1 MKRLIPLLCC
11 LCLVL
16 GLVPQTAL
24 AAVPWPSGVSIEADG
39 GILMDA
45 DTGTILYGKNMDQA
59 YYPASITKILTAL
72 IVLEHCSLDEMVEFS
87 YDDVYNVEAGSS
99 SAGIDEGDVLTVR
112 DCLYALMLASA
123 NESANALACHVSG
136 SREAFAEL
144 MNETAASLGCTGSHF
159 ANPSGLN
166 DENHYTTA
174 HDMALITREAIK
186 NPIFLE
192 INGTRSY
199 QLAPTKRTPEGGYVA
214 NHHRMLNKNES
225 VYYPGAFA
233 GKTGYTSL
241 AGNTLVTC
249 ARKNDMTLIAV
260 VLNGHQSHYSDTK
273 ALFDF
278 GFSSFQSL
286 RVVDYETTYQS
297 IENDMT
303 IGGMTAQDAVS
314 LTLDAG
320 GRAVIPMDGAFDDL
334 TSSLTYDLDRQAP
347 EGAVAAVQ
355 YTYGDRPA
363 GSVYLMASGLTEAA
377 EAQTGRSVL
386 TVSPDEA
393 GEAQTEPSVPIQE
406 PPADVTQT
414 QLTDSIPPSAA
425 QAPSE
430 AVEAPDDG
438 APREGSATDIRIP
451 ANLWAVLGIVISLA
465 AITAIVAAVRIHM
478 RRREEQD
485 LLARRRRRLERL
497 EDIGFS
503 SSDFDQ
509 LMAQRRLQSTA
520 SRRPRRRPRRR
531 RNKKSFFR

>member
-1 MKRLIPLLCC
+1 
-11 LCLVL
+11 
-16 GLVPQTAL
+16 
-24 AAVPWPSGVSIEADG
+24 
-39 GILMDA
+39 
-45 DTGTILYGKNMDQA
+45 
-59 YYPASITKILTAL
+59 
-72 IVLEHCSLDEMVEFS
+72 
-87 YDDVYNVEAGSS
+87 
-99 SAGIDEGDVLTVR
+99 
-112 DCLYALMLASA
+112 
-123 NESANALACHVSG
+123 
-136 SREAFAEL
+136 
-144 MNETAASLGCTGSHF
+144 
-159 ANPSGLN
+159 
-166 DENHYTTA
+166 
-174 HDMALITREAIK
+174 
-186 NPIFLE
+186 
-192 INGTRSY
+192 
-199 QLAPTKRTPEGGYVA
+199 
-214 NHHRMLNKNES
+214 
-225 VYYPGAFA
+225 
-233 GKTGYTSL
+233 
-241 AGNTLVTC
+241 
-249 ARKNDMTLIAV
+249 
-260 VLNGHQSHYSDTK
+260 
-273 ALFDF
+273 
-278 GFSSFQSL
+278 
-286 RVVDYETTYQS
+286 
-297 IENDMT
+297 MT

-334 TSSLTYDLDRQAP
+334 TSSLTYDLGRQAP

-363 GSVYLMASGLTEAA
+363 GSVYLMASGLTEA
-377 EAQTGRSVL
+377 QTGRSVL

-406 PPADVTQT
+406 PPADASQT

-425 QAPSE
+425 QALSE

-438 APREGSATDIRIP
+438 AAREGSATDIRIP

-497 EDIGFS
+497 DIGFS

>member
-1 MKRLIPLLCC
+1 MLTILMGRAKTGKSEQ
-11 LCLVL
+11 VL
-16 GLVPQTAL
+16 RRIAELGDDGRQILLVPEHASHQAEVDLCRACGPTASRHAEVLSFRRLGDRVL
-24 AAVPWPSGVSIEADG
+24 AITG
-39 GILMDA
+39 G
-45 DTGTILYGKNMDQA
+45 
-59 YYPASITKILTAL
+59 
-72 IVLEHCSLDEMVEFS
+72 
-87 YDDVYNVEAGSS
+87 
-99 SAGIDEGDVLTVR
+99 
-112 DCLYALMLASA
+112 
-123 NESANALACHVSG
+123 
-136 SREAFAEL
+136 
-144 MNETAASLGCTGSHF
+144 AA
-159 ANPSGLN
+159 
-166 DENHYTTA
+166 
-174 HDMALITREAIK
+174 
-186 NPIFLE
+186 
-192 INGTRSY
+192 
-199 QLAPTKRTPEGGYVA
+199 QV
-214 NHHRMLNKNES
+214 
-225 VYYPGAFA
+225 
-233 GKTGYTSL
+233 
-241 AGNTLVTC
+241 
-249 ARKNDMTLIAV
+249 
-260 VLNGHQSHYSDTK
+260 
-273 ALFDF
+273 
-278 GFSSFQSL
+278 
-286 RVVDYETTYQS
+286 
-297 IENDMT
+297 
-303 IGGMTAQDAVS
+303 
-314 LTLDAG
+314 TLDAG
-320 GRAVIPMDGAFDDL
+320 GRAVIPMDGALDDL
-334 TSSLTYDLDRQAP
+334 TAALTYDLARQAP

-406 PPADVTQT
+406 PQADVTQT

-438 APREGSATDIRIP
+438 AAREGSATDIRIP